1 MHPLYD
7 WCMRIIVALIGSLTV
22 LVLVLPIHA

>member
-1 MHPLYD
+1 MHPLYG
-7 WCMRIIVALIGSLTV
+7 WSMRIIVALVGSLTV